1 MKLKILTLSIQSLLL
16 IFSLLVF
23 NAWPAGAQ
31 SPASPSS
38 QQIRDAVQKKVQ
50 ESLANI
56 KQAVARKAFV
66 GNISSKTETEFVLT
80 TLKNQTR
87 TVTVTGETVIKL
99 LNGKEG
105 TLADLKTN
113 DFVLSIGDV
122 DSQNKMAGKR
132 ILVLKQPD
140 ADNREVM
147 FATVT
152 KISSSSLTVENAAKE
167 TWTIKLSSTTAV
179 TNIVSDKVTKAR
191 TTDLKVGDK
200 VVLVGTNSSTQN
212 TLTGR
217 AIHILP

>member
-1 MKLKILTLSIQSLLL
+1 MFKIFTLGVQTLILVLSIF
-16 IFSLLVF
+16 IFNS
-23 NAWPAGAQ
+23 WPAEAQ
-31 SPASPSS
+31 TPASPSS

-66 GNISSKTETEFVLT
+66 GNISSKTETDFVIT
-80 TLKNQTR
+80 NLKNQTR

-105 TLADLKTN
+105 TIADLKNN

-140 ADNREVM
+140 PDNREVM

-152 KISSSSLTVENAAKE
+152 KASTSSITVENSTKE
-167 TWTIKLSSTTAV
+167 SWTIKLSSSTAV
-179 TNIVSDKVTKAR
+179 TNITSDKVATAR
-191 TTDLKVGDK
+191 TTNLKVGDK
-200 VVLVGTNSSTQN
+200 VVLVGTTATGQN

-217 AIHILP
+217 AVHILP